1 MGVGVC
7 VCAGVLTSTSP
18 QTLSPYPSPYHLLLM
33 QDGLPDTVS
42 LCNLSKKYAAQFEV
56 KVEDVYNTILDIW
69 RIRREAEAG
78 KTISIFSQDH
88 QVCDVSSVGGW
99 MWVWVWV
106 GGCGCGCGWVGG
118 WGVGC
123 VRWGV

>member
-1 MGVGVC
+1 MCVC
-7 VCAGVLTSTSP
+7 VCVCVHVCAGVHTSTSP
-18 QTLSPYPSPYHLLLM
+18 PDLTLSLPWHLLLM
-33 QDGLPDTVS
+33 QDGHPDTVS

-88 QVCDVSSVGGW
+88 QVRDVRCVGVCGC
-99 MWVWVWV
+99 VWV
-106 GGCGCGCGWVGG
+106 
-118 WGVGC
+118 
-123 VRWGV
+123 

>member
-1 MGVGVC
+1 
-7 VCAGVLTSTSP
+7 
-18 QTLSPYPSPYHLLLM
+18 M
-33 QDGLPDTVS
+33 QDGHPDTVS

-88 QVCDVSSVGGW
+88 QVRDVRCVG
-99 MWVWVWV
+99 V
-106 GGCGCGCGWVGG
+106 CGCEVC
-118 WGVGC
+118 GVGMVC
-123 VRWGV
+123 GASMR